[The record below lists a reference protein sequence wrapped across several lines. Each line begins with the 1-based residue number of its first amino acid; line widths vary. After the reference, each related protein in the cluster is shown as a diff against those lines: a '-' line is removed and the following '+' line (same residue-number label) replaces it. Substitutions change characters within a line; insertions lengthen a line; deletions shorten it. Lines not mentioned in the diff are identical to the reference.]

1 MSTFGK
7 PLDSCSTRPH
17 VAVQEHLARLVEDAQ
32 VHGACVQ
39 VDAAGVSV
47 LLGVESHKGLLDEG
61 FSRFQSLPLE

>member
-39 VDAAGVSV
+39 VDTAVV
-47 LLGVESHKGLLDEG
+47 RMLLGVESHDSLLLG
-61 FSRFQSLPLE
+61 